1 MTGQVGSASAPPI
14 AVPAAAQRPNDVLV
28 GVWTPIYR
36 EISSFLGDPP
46 VFRFLYPIPF
56 ANLSSCASR
65 LAAAHHR
72 RPPSRP
78 QKSDLDFDTPRLTGS
93 DFCASPD
100 SCLPVDT
107 DIQK

>member
-56 ANLSSCASR
+56 ANLSSCAFR
-65 LAAAHHR
+65 LTAAHHR
-72 RPPSRP
+72 GPPSRP
-78 QKSDLDFDTPRLTGS
+78 QKSDLEFDTPRLTSS